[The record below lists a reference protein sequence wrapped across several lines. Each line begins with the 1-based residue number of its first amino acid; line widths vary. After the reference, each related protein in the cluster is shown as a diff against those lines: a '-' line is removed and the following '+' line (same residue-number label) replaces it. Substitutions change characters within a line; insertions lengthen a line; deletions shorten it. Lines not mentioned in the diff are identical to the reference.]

1 MKKPE
6 KETVITKL
14 GKQLKR
20 WLELPSEEIEF
31 QEPPSKGQFPAPE
44 IKVKLLGE
52 IFRMIYLPEID
63 TSRIFSTVHRL
74 SNQLEGK
81 SKLPVIFVVPYMT
94 KKGKAKCREVGLS
107 WMDLSGN
114 AHIKE
119 PPLYIHVEGK
129 ENQFKKSGRPAS
141 VFAPESSKIPL
152 TLLLNPNRAYT
163 VQDLTRKVEVSSAT
177 ASRVTRRL
185 ESLGFIKQKEQKG
198 RAKPYKLNNP
208 FTMLEAWVEDY
219 DFSRHKVLKGAIAE
233 TSGGSFFASL
243 EDLLTSLGGTYSLSG
258 PRVTKF
264 YGVPGGSPL
273 TVAYVSSLP
282 QEDRLNKSKFR
293 KGKRGSNLWLAEPKS
308 TAVYMGARREEG
320 LSIVN
325 QFQLYLDL
333 KSIGAQRS
341 EELAEEIYLKIKK
354 ELQNAGF

>member
-1 MKKPE
+1 MKRPE
-6 KETVITKL
+6 KETVITRL
-14 GKQLKR
+14 EKQLKR

-44 IKVKLLGE
+44 IRVKLLGKV
-52 IFRMIYLPEID
+52 FRMIYLPEID

-107 WMDLSGN
+107 WIDLSGN

-141 VFAPESSKIPL
+141 VFAPEASKLPL
-152 TLLLNPNRAYT
+152 TFLLNPNKAFT
-163 VQDLTRKVEVSSAT
+163 VKELANKTKVSSAT
-177 ASRVTRRL
+177 ASRVARRL
-185 ESLGFIKQKEQKG
+185 ESLGFITQNEQKG
-198 RAKPYKLNNP
+198 RAKPYKLKNP

-233 TSGGSFFASL
+233 TSSTSFFASL
-243 EDLLTSLGGTYSLSG
+243 KELLISLGESYSLSG

-264 YGVPGGSPL
+264 YGVPGGSSL

-282 QEDRLNKSKFR
+282 SEDMLKKSKFIE
-293 KGKRGSNLWLAEPKS
+293 GKRGSNVWLAEPKTS
-308 TAVYMGARREEG
+308 SVYMGSKEEND

-325 QFQLYLDL
+325 LFQLYLDL